1 MIDQK
6 PQSTD
11 ITPQMESNLI
21 QKPIL
26 MHLIITRYLSLNY
39 SRTNNNSHLK
49 MNIIS
54 HRIFQMKLIVK
65 IDLAVLVTV
74 IAQNGKTISKLK
86 VMTLIITKMINL
98 SKSISIVK
106 TILTMKIVMIKVFIK
121 KTIFKCNRLVKMN

>member
-1 MIDQK
+1 
-6 PQSTD
+6 
-11 ITPQMESNLI
+11 
-21 QKPIL
+21 
-26 MHLIITRYLSLNY
+26 
-39 SRTNNNSHLK
+39 

-65 IDLAVLVTV
+65 IDLAVLVTI